1 MEMINRM
8 ENFVSGIYEI
18 QNMRNGK
25 RYIGQSK
32 NLYRRQCSHLTKL
45 KQGIHPNK
53 HLQNAWN
60 KYGEDAF
67 QFHVLEY
74 CPLEKLNLKECFWID
89 FYQTNRIGYN
99 IRIDPVNN
107 RGVKWSK
114 EHRRKMEQVM
124 NDENGWF
131 KNHTIPK
138 TTMEKAWEA
147 SRKKVW
153 TKEERERHSKRM
165 TGVKTKDTSR
175 MKAAQTGE
183 NNGDAKLTEL
193 EAKQIIYLLDRGY
206 ESALLA
212 DIYKVAFG
220 TISAIKRCRAWTYFD
235 RNSVLEDAEIGKL
248 AMERLHKYIKS
259 NLKPIEKAVVWKIY
273 LPVEIEVRE
282 HDILERNM
290 NYV

>member
-1 MEMINRM
+1 LKMINRL
-8 ENFVSGIYEI
+8 ENSVSGIYEI
-18 QNMRNGK
+18 INVRNQK
-25 RYIGQSK
+25 RYIGQTK
-32 NLYRRQCSHLTKL
+32 NLYRRQCSHIGKL
-45 KQGIHPNK
+45 RRNIHPNK

-60 KYGEDAF
+60 KYGEDVF
-67 QFHVLEY
+67 QFRVLEY
-74 CPLEKLNLKECFWID
+74 CPLENLDARELFWINC
-89 FYQTNRIGYN
+89 YQSNQVGYN

-107 RGVKWSK
+107 RGVKWSE
-114 EHRRKMEQVM
+114 EHREKMGKII
-124 NDENGWF
+124 NDENSWF
-131 KNHTIPK
+131 KNHIIPRV
-138 TTMEKAWEA
+138 TMEKAWEA
-147 SRKKVW
+147 SRNRIW
-153 TKEERERHSKRM
+153 TQEERERHSKRM

-235 RNSVLEDAEIGKL
+235 RNTVLEDAEIGKL

-259 NLKPIEKAVVWKIY
+259 NLKPIEKSVVWKIY